1 MKKVMLVLFSFENL
15 DQVINRT
22 FKLVEPED
30 ELYVAGFIEEEL
42 PDSLSNLISD
52 IGFLGKKVT
61 NDVESTIVEQYQ
73 DRANK
78 NLDSIA
84 QQGEE
89 TKSKVNVELLAKD
102 ELSDI
107 KQQLRAEEVDHLIIN
122 YTNDQFISEEVLVYP
137 LDQILQEI
145 DIPYELYYDGE
156 LDQEEKIEE

>member
-1 MKKVMLVLFSFENL
+1 MLVLFSFENL